1 MEHFKIFGSSV
12 YCYVTKDARKTL
24 ESTTKLGIFVG
35 CTDTFHNYRAY
46 LPSHRMTLVCR
57 YVKFDEEKSMRCSLE
72 RDLQLHGEVEIF
84 SPKEEDNGSNHPCR
98 YFQRWKEA
106 H

>member
-1 MEHFKIFGSSV
+1 
-12 YCYVTKDARKTL
+12 
-24 ESTTKLGIFVG
+24 
-35 CTDTFHNYRAY
+35 
-46 LPSHRMTLVCR
+46 MTLVCR